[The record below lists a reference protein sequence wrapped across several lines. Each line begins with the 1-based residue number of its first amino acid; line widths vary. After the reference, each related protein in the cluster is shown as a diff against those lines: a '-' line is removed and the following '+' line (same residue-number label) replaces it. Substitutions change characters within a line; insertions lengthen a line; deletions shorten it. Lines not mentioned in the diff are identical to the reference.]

1 MKRSLLFF
9 FFLTGLSSF
18 GLHAQ
23 CPGPSGGAANCDPL
37 LSQMLISNTPNVEFS
52 FDSFSRINAGLQM
65 SGSTILRV
73 KAVNNSGLTCKWNLI
88 MYVYNMGGSAA
99 PDEWTALTNYGA
111 SGGTVPELDLIEVRV
126 TNACGTPANSG
137 QWQTFSPVT
146 TGASLRIIN
155 DLGLNLPGTCNTL
168 LPTNTAGSYLNNYSE
183 YSFTID
189 YRIQPGLNL
198 RPGRYNIKIVYCL
211 SEML

>member
-65 SGSTILRV
+65 IIQNVDLCKLIL
-73 KAVNNSGLTCKWNLI
+73 
-88 MYVYNMGGSAA
+88 
-99 PDEWTALTNYGA
+99 
-111 SGGTVPELDLIEVRV
+111 
-126 TNACGTPANSG
+126 
-137 QWQTFSPVT
+137 
-146 TGASLRIIN
+146 
-155 DLGLNLPGTCNTL
+155 
-168 LPTNTAGSYLNNYSE
+168 NYSQQSIILNKISLLISE
-183 YSFTID
+183 YYNEQTIS
-189 YRIQPGLNL
+189 ITPNE
-198 RPGRYNIKIVYCL
+198 IKKFWLLLYVG
-211 SEML
+211 